1 MYTRKYKKSKYNRYN
16 KNKTKRGG
24 EASEKAVTE
33 ASDNPVTNASEK
45 AVTEFIKFGTN
56 SVARMAGY
64 IPIKE
69 SIQKEEPNKF
79 AQGLSQGAATMVNS
93 VNKIAASPEV
103 ENNISEAL
111 KNSANIVNG
120 YVEKGIKQIN
130 NHELAKNLNKV
141 STLLEVAKPEI
152 DHVIDKIADIVEHAG
167 EKMLDSVVK
176 VGLSAS
182 GPFGVVLTGADAVV
196 NAAKV
201 ASVAAVTLVEG
212 YSDVK
217 KTFEKSQ
224 KKAQEILERTKLSA
238 STFGN
243 TDIKKAAQSAVL
255 SKVAQAAQAAQA
267 TQATQ
272 AAQAAGRSKKHVRW
286 HRKSKRR

>member
-1 MYTRKYKKSKYNRYN
+1 MYTRKYKKSKYN

-24 EASEKAVTE
+24 AAPVTAASDNSVTE
-33 ASDNPVTNASEK
+33 ASDNPVTKASEK

-56 SVARMAGY
+56 SIARLAGY
-64 IPIKE
+64 IPIKEE

-79 AQGLSQGAATMVNS
+79 AQGAATMVNS

-111 KNSANIVNG
+111 KNSANIVND

-141 STLLEVAKPEI
+141 STLLEVAKPAI
-152 DHVIDKIADIVEHAG
+152 NKVTDKIADIVEHAG

-182 GPFGVVLTGADAVV
+182 GPFGVVLTGADAVA
-196 NAAKV
+196 NAAKA
-201 ASVAAVTLVEG
+201 ASVTAVTLAEG

-217 KTFEKSQ
+217 EAFKKSQ
-224 KKAQEILERTKLSA
+224 KEAQEILERAKLSA

-243 TDIKKAAQSAVL
+243 TDNIKSVVTNSIL
-255 SKVAQAAQAAQA
+255 SKAG
-267 TQATQ
+267 
-272 AAQAAGRSKKHVRW
+272 QAAGRTKKHVRW
-286 HRKSKRR
+286 HIKSKRRINY

>member
-1 MYTRKYKKSKYNRYN
+1 MYTRKYKKSKYN

-24 EASEKAVTE
+24 AAPVTAASDNSVTE
-33 ASDNPVTNASEK
+33 ASDNPVTKASEK

-56 SVARMAGY
+56 SIARLAGY
-64 IPIKE
+64 IPIKEE

-79 AQGLSQGAATMVNS
+79 AQGAATMVNS

-111 KNSANIVNG
+111 KNSANIVND

-141 STLLEVAKPEI
+141 STLLEVAKPAI
-152 DHVIDKIADIVEHAG
+152 NKVTDKIADIVEHAG

-182 GPFGVVLTGADAVV
+182 GPFGVVLTGADAVA
-196 NAAKV
+196 NAAKA
-201 ASVAAVTLVEG
+201 ASVTAVTLAEG

-217 KTFEKSQ
+217 EAFKKSQ
-224 KKAQEILERTKLSA
+224 KEAQEILERAKLSA

-243 TDIKKAAQSAVL
+243 TDNIKSAVTNSIL
-255 SKVAQAAQAAQA
+255 SKAG
-267 TQATQ
+267 
-272 AAQAAGRSKKHVRW
+272 QAAGRTKKHVRW
-286 HRKSKRR
+286 HIKSKRRINY

>member
-1 MYTRKYKKSKYNRYN
+1 MYTRKYKKSKYN

-24 EASEKAVTE
+24 AAPVTAASDNSVTA
-33 ASDNPVTNASEK
+33 ASDNPVTKASEK

-56 SVARMAGY
+56 SIARLAGY
-64 IPIKE
+64 IPIKEE

-79 AQGLSQGAATMVNS
+79 AQGAATMVNS

-111 KNSANIVNG
+111 KNSANIVND

-141 STLLEVAKPEI
+141 STLLEVAKPAI
-152 DHVIDKIADIVEHAG
+152 NKVTDKIADIVEHAG

-182 GPFGVVLTGADAVV
+182 GPFGVVLTGADAVA
-196 NAAKV
+196 NAAKA
-201 ASVAAVTLVEG
+201 ASVTAVTLAEG

-217 KTFEKSQ
+217 EAFKKSQ
-224 KKAQEILERTKLSA
+224 KEAQEILERAKLSA

-243 TDIKKAAQSAVL
+243 TDNIKSVVTNSIL
-255 SKVAQAAQAAQA
+255 SKAG
-267 TQATQ
+267 
-272 AAQAAGRSKKHVRW
+272 QAAGRTKKHVRW
-286 HRKSKRR
+286 HIKSKRRINY